1 MKKITL
7 FLILLIP
14 SLIFAEKFK
23 IKQIEVDGL
32 RRIDKGLVYNNIPV
46 GSDDYFNTRNNGL
59 LIKDLYKTG
68 YFSDVSLYK
77 KNNKLIIKVV
87 ERSII
92 SDIKIKGNEGIKTE
106 DLRKVLAS
114 INIKE
119 GFAYNPYLLKQI
131 QWDLKRQ
138 YYMQG
143 KYSAL
148 VNIDVK
154 KSGDGMVDI
163 LLDIS
168 EGKTAVIKQITFVGN
183 NVFSDKELLRQLN
196 SSPDAILN
204 ILLNNDFYQQQK
216 MAGDIEALKSFYL
229 DRGFADFKINSI
241 QTEIS
246 PDKKFI
252 FITLNMN
259 EGEKYKISNI
269 GVEGETI
276 IPREEV
282 YKLINISSG
291 DTYSMRNINLLKS
304 SIKHKLTRKGYSYT
318 EVDVITDFDKANKTL
333 SLLFYIKPGQKIYVR
348 NINFI
353 GNIHTNGEVLR
364 REVLQL
370 EGSIVST
377 DKIDES
383 KNRLNRLGYIKNAE
397 VKITPVPGIS
407 NMVDIDFSV
416 VEGASGK
423 FSGGVEYNQLT
434 GLGGTVSVSHD
445 NILGTGKSGSIDFKK
460 NTAILSSSIYYNNPY
475 ISTNGAGLGFSA
487 FYSKTSADKMDLS
500 NYSTD
505 RFGGHVFYNVPVSLH
520 DRVTYGFEYQKLSI
534 LTPDASKPHREDL
547 PSTIT
552 NFLNKYGKK
561 YDLFYADFSWHHN
574 SLNRAIFPTRGSDFS
589 FGNKTSL
596 PGSNLRYYIFD
607 TNFRYYHPLV
617 KDFVLFLHG
626 GASYGSHY
634 DGTGDYPFFEN
645 FYSGGM
651 STVRGFS
658 DYSLGPTEEV
668 NVYSHKKVGGMDKT
682 IVTQKTKPVGGNVSL
697 HASLEVIFPTPFIT
711 TDTIRTSAFID
722 AGNVFNNDIKLD
734 EIRSSVGVSLL
745 WLTPLNVPIN
755 FSFAWPI
762 IKKSGD
768 KRESVQFA
776 MGVTY

>member
-1 MKKITL
+1 MKKIAL
-7 FLILLIP
+7 FFILLIP
-14 SLIFAEKFK
+14 GLIFAEKFK
-23 IKQIEVDGL
+23 LKQIDVEGL
-32 RRIDKGLVYNNIPV
+32 RRIDKGLVYNNIPL
-46 GSDDYFNTRNNGL
+46 GSDEYFNTKNNGL

-77 KNNKLIIKVV
+77 KNNKLIIKVI

-143 KYSAL
+143 KYSAR
-148 VNIDVK
+148 VDIDVK

-183 NVFSDKELLRQLN
+183 KFFSDKELLNQLS

-204 ILLNNDFYQQQK
+204 ILLSNDFYQQQK
-216 MAGDIEALKSFYL
+216 VAGDIEELKSFYL
-229 DRGFADFKINSI
+229 DRGFADFKIKSI

-252 FITLNMN
+252 FITLNIS
-259 EGEKYKISNI
+259 EGERYKINKI
-269 GVEGETI
+269 DIEGETI
-276 IPREEV
+276 VPREEL
-282 YKLINISSG
+282 YKLINIRSG
-291 DTYSMRNINLLKS
+291 DVYSMRKINLVKS
-304 SIKHKLTRKGYSYT
+304 SMKHKLTRKGYSYT
-318 EVDVITDFDKANKTL
+318 EIDVITDFNKVNNTL
-333 SLLFYIKPGQKIYVR
+333 SLLFYIKPGNKIYVR
-348 NINFI
+348 NINFN
-353 GNIHTNGEVLR
+353 GNIHTNDEVLR
-364 REVLQL
+364 REILQL

-397 VKITPVPGIS
+397 AKITPVPGMP
-407 NMVDIDFSV
+407 NMVDVDFSV

-423 FSGGVEYNQLT
+423 FSGGIEYNQLT
-434 GLGGTVSVSHD
+434 GFGGTVSLSHD
-445 NILGTGKSGSIDFKK
+445 NILGTGKSGAIDFKK
-460 NTAILSSSIYYNNPY
+460 NAAILSSSIYYNNPY

-487 FYSKTSADKMDLS
+487 FYSKTNAEKMDLS

-505 RFGGHVFYNVPVSLH
+505 RFGGHIFYNVPISLH
-520 DRVTYGFEYQKLSI
+520 DRLTYGFEYQNLSI
-534 LTPDASKPHREDL
+534 LTPDTSKPYREDL

-552 NFLNKYGKK
+552 DFLNKYGKK
-561 YDLFYADFSWHHN
+561 YNLFYVDFSWHHS
-574 SLNRAIFPTRGSDFS
+574 SLNRAIFPTNGTDFS
-589 FGNKTSL
+589 LGNKTAL

-607 TNFRYYHPLV
+607 TNFRYYHPLI

-626 GASYGSHY
+626 GASYGNHY
-634 DGTGDYPFFEN
+634 DGTNDYPFFEN

-668 NVYSHKKVGGMDKT
+668 NVYSKKKVGPIYVNT
-682 IVTQKTKPVGGNVSL
+682 VTQKTKPVGGNLSL
-697 HASLEVIFPTPFIT
+697 HASLELIFPTPFIT
-711 TDTIRTSAFID
+711 TDTVRTSAFFD
-722 AGNVFNNDIKLD
+722 AGNVFNNDLKLD
-734 EIRSSVGVSLL
+734 EIRASVGVSLL

-755 FSFAWPI
+755 FSFAWPVM
-762 IKKSGD
+762 KKSGD
-768 KRESVQFA
+768 KTESVQFA